1 LTIIPVESE
10 NREETSFQQPAFPI
24 KSINRT
30 DRLNQEMMRFDITN
44 PSKFR
49 WILIIGIALILNIE
63 WINATGGFGIVISF
77 CVIIIASYFW
87 SKIGFMILSKTVI
100 REFNDFNLEFGQKKS
115 RNNQV
120 SIGRSNLILRIFG
133 TILLRFSG
141 FRLSKFNE
149 YYLEAEVK
157 DVEIGNFKDFLRLRL
172 LDVVSSCLGLSL
184 LVGVSLRYL
193 LPYINK
199 TFFIGFTADELIVFL
214 FYSVAMS
221 PLFVFWLIPVI
232 WVFEDAQLR
241 TVDIDKGVDSD
252 ELIIKVRR
260 GLLSKLLGWG
270 GLLTGLIYLADL
282 STDLYGS
289 DVSIV
294 FKYSWALFILIWF
307 LLTVTGTAYL
317 TTVIYLARFHEKNV
331 NEFRKLLSRIIP
343 VGVTLVKLEKQ
354 AGETHELPYYPQT
367 PKVSSV
373 TSPQILCL
381 ICNFQNNPSFTFCG
395 NCGEELIA
403 TTSQMKFCLR
413 CGTRRIP
420 SHKFCEKCGNRFD

>member
-1 LTIIPVESE
+1 MDITPVEID
-10 NREETSFQQPAFPI
+10 NREEALVQRTTQI

-30 DRLNQEMMRFDITN
+30 DRINQEMMRFDITK
-44 PSKFR
+44 PSLFR

-63 WINATGGFGIVISF
+63 WLNATGGFGIVISF
-77 CVIIIASYFW
+77 CVIIIASWLW

-100 REFNDFNLEFGQKKS
+100 REFNEFNLQFGEKYSETYQK
-115 RNNQV
+115 
-120 SIGRSNLILRIFG
+120 IGRSNPILRVFG
-133 TILLRFSG
+133 TIILRFSG
-141 FRLSKFNE
+141 FRLSKYNE

-157 DVEIGNFKDFLRLRL
+157 DVEIGKFKDFFRLRL

-184 LVGVSLRYL
+184 LIGVSLRYL
-193 LPYINK
+193 LEYINK
-199 TFFIGFTADELIVFL
+199 TFFIGFTSLDLIVFL
-214 FYSVAMS
+214 FYSIAMS

-241 TVDIDKGVDSD
+241 TVDIDRGVDSD
-252 ELIIKVRR
+252 EMIIKVRR

-282 STDLYGS
+282 STTLYGP

-317 TTVIYLARFHEKNV
+317 TTVIYLARFHERNV
-331 NEFRKLLSRIIP
+331 NEFRRLLSKIIP
-343 VGVTLVKLEKQ
+343 VGVTVVKLEKL
-354 AGETHELPYYPQT
+354 AGETHEMPYYPKKQ
-367 PKVSSV
+367 KFSSV

-381 ICNFQNNPSFTFCG
+381 ICGFQNALSFTFCG
-395 NCGEELIA
+395 NCGEELIV
-403 TTSQMKFCLR
+403 TTPQMKFCLK
-413 CGTRRIP
+413 CGTRRTP